1 MKTMNIKSLK
11 NSNPLLS
18 RVFAPLRIFR
28 LRRAASDL
36 RQAHATH
43 RASSLFA
50 PTFKNTKWT
59 R

>member
-1 MKTMNIKSLK
+1 MKPKSQK
-11 NSNPLLS
+11 NSIPLLS
-18 RVFAPLRIFR
+18 RMFAPLRIFR
-28 LRRAASDL
+28 FRRAASDL
-36 RQAHATH
+36 RQTYVAH